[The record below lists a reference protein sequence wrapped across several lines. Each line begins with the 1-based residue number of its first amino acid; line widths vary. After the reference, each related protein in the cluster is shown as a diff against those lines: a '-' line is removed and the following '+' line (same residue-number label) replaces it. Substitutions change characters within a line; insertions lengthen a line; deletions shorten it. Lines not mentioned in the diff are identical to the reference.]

1 MEKEEVIKRL
11 KDLVKYLGYGY
22 ITSYNVLMLD
32 LNKVDDKMIN
42 DLYTLF
48 TEVILSKKRGTDYDY
63 DYSQFINKRFDYPQ
77 LNLQ

>member
-1 MEKEEVIKRL
+1 MKKEEVIKRL

-42 DLYTLF
+42 DLYTLI
-48 TEVILSKKRGTDYDY
+48 TEVYK
-63 DYSQFINKRFDYPQ
+63 
-77 LNLQ
+77 